1 MDRGTNGNTLNH
13 IDPSE
18 RGRVLARVYAFI
30 LSWPDPQQGV
40 SSSQDCPDEVRVDS
54 SKSERGG

>member
-1 MDRGTNGNTLNH
+1 MDRVSSGNTVDH

-18 RGRVLARVYAFI
+18 RNRVLARVYAYI
-30 LSWPDPQQGV
+30 LSWAEPQEGE
-40 SSSQDCPDEVRVDS
+40 SGSQDCPDKVRMDS

>member
-1 MDRGTNGNTLNH
+1 MDRVSNRNNVNP

-30 LSWPDPQQGV
+30 LSWPEPQQGE
-40 SSSQDCPDEVRVDS
+40 SGSQDCPDKVQMDS